1 MARNFNKGRLYHN
14 RSDVARF
21 LTDEEIL
28 ACEIH
33 IILNR
38 PMTVAAKHAFRLNVK
53 PISLPA
59 IASRIFRQA
68 HIKRYVDYLRM
79 DVESSGWR
87 W

>member
-1 MARNFNKGRLYHN
+1 MARNYNKGRLYHN

-59 IASRIFRQA
+59 IASRIFGQP
-68 HIKRYVDYLRM
+68 HLKRYVDYLRM
-79 DVESSGWR
+79 EVESTSWR